1 MEFYILEPLLNV
13 YLLGSFTILFGH
25 ILDITLDKETLVRY
39 LQKGTELYIQGIKSL
54 YFNLLVV
61 SGFNY
66 IIAYNY
72 LLDIQSN
79 ELHLLKYSGLLLTHN
94 IMYFGMHTMVH
105 KINAIRFIHTFH
117 HLFIQNIPSIGNSVS
132 FLEFQLMYVLPFLVG
147 MYLFEPNVI
156 TINAS
161 IFTIS
166 FLNTLIHSSY
176 LKKSKWIY
184 LLVSPKQ
191 HGSHHENYTGN
202 YAAPLLNLDLAFP
215 SSSTR
220 NT

>member
-1 MEFYILEPLLNV
+1 MNFYILEPLLNV
-13 YLLGSFTILFGH
+13 YLLGSFTILFSH
-25 ILDITLDKETLVRY
+25 VLDFTIDKETLIVY
-39 LQKGTELYIQGIKSL
+39 LQKKTELYIQGLRSL
-54 YFNLLVV
+54 YTNLLLV
-61 SGFNY
+61 SGVNY

-79 ELHLLKYSGLLLTHN
+79 ELQLLKYSGILLTHN
-94 IMYFGMHTMVH
+94 IMYFGMHSLVH
-105 KINAIRFIHTFH
+105 KINAIRFIHHFH

-132 FLEFQLMYVLPFLVG
+132 FLEFQIMYVLPFLTG
-147 MYLFEPNVI
+147 MYLFQPNVL

-166 FLNTLIHSSY
+166 FLNSLIHSSA
-176 LKKSKWIY
+176 LKKSKWIKIM
-184 LLVSPKQ
+184 VSPKQ
-191 HGSHHENYTGN
+191 HCKHHENYTGN

-220 NT
+220 DT